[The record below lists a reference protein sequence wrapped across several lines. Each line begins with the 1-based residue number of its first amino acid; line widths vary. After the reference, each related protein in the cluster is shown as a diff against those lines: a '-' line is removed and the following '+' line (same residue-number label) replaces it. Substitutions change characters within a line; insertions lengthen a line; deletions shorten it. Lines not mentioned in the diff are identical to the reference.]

1 MKNLFIIFAF
11 LAVVCNM
18 QAQEKVMTIDN
29 QTPGWLSSKMTY
41 EQQVNVEDLTITG
54 YVNETD
60 MKFVCGLIE
69 NRKLTSLNLYD
80 VNLTCDKGDNLIWNG
95 FISFSNLYLHNHM
108 KKLVT
113 PRKIEGRVNSSTA
126 IFISS
131 AEGYSID
138 SLYIANANVTD
149 LVCAEPKVAVF
160 MDDVENVENEAINL
174 GSRMPVSIKLSD
186 SIKKM
191 GYIYCAKPILNIPFT
206 LPKNLVSAGRS
217 SDSWLNSA
225 ENFIVPISEKRFDF
239 PNKLKEYYSGRYVGP
254 HTYQSDTIT
263 IGKDCEHLDIILKA
277 KIAYFKSQKPP
288 YIQQNN
294 LKADVVYVPKGC
306 IETYKTNKTFQFS
319 NIKEANEVS
328 SISLNSNELSLFVGE
343 EKQLAAK
350 LQPSDAFD
358 KKIIWSSDDYNI
370 VNVNDNGMITAL
382 KNGETTIRARSHDGD
397 FEAVCNVVVNRPML
411 NITPTNLNINVG
423 ETILLSYTI
432 SPNTAKVKDVKWV
445 SEDETIVKFVKEGVI
460 TAVGTGIT
468 NIKIVDKDGYV
479 LSNLISVTVNQPVT
493 GIELSENEIKLSKI
507 GSSVQ
512 LYAKIT
518 PDDATNKNVN
528 WSSSNENI
536 CRVSQTGL
544 VTATGYGTSVI
555 FATTEEKGYMAS
567 CVVTVENI
575 DGINNPTIGTP
586 YYIKGNSLFVKE
598 QYNTDY
604 TIVSVDGKLI
614 HKGTE
619 QKITLKSGI
628 YILYI
633 NGKRYKINI

>member
-149 LVCAEPKVAVF
+149 LVCAEPKVVVF

-445 SEDETIVKFVKEGVI
+445 SEDETIAEIARIANGDVTEIAIANAKELRN
-460 TAVGTGIT
+460 AV
-468 NIKIVDKDGYV
+468 
-479 LSNLISVTVNQPVT
+479 
-493 GIELSENEIKLSKI
+493 
-507 GSSVQ
+507 
-512 LYAKIT
+512 
-518 PDDATNKNVN
+518 
-528 WSSSNENI
+528 
-536 CRVSQTGL
+536 
-544 VTATGYGTSVI
+544 
-555 FATTEEKGYMAS
+555 
-567 CVVTVENI
+567 
-575 DGINNPTIGTP
+575 
-586 YYIKGNSLFVKE
+586 
-598 QYNTDY
+598 
-604 TIVSVDGKLI
+604 
-614 HKGTE
+614 
-619 QKITLKSGI
+619 
-628 YILYI
+628 
-633 NGKRYKINI
+633 